1 MNYLDKYLKY
11 KNKYLKLKQLQY
23 GGNFNCLGDD
33 VAGKRI
39 KDELCIEADAGKYA
53 NKIDCEKDCFY
64 LEFNKEIEIWKR
76 YFTYIYDTY
85 PNIQILCKGGSVLGL
100 YVLKILFETNQSE
113 EKLTKFRDLN
123 LIKDWDFTILNVTHE
138 IKEDLIRKAEELNIK
153 NEAQSMIVIRYQKG
167 LKINTDF
174 VFELSIKDHQQVLS
188 DYEIPLTV
196 MTLNLTRENLNLFF
210 DLTRY
215 FSNIL
220 PMDLHLLKY
229 TLDKLSEGKTLGSLG
244 NYQFRHGLF
253 YLNNEHEIDKAGLD
267 DRIISLMDIPID
279 PYNGPSIKQFLITQ
293 MREPDRLFNRFMN
306 KNLQKSRKIVKLF
319 TEFRIDIPDWL
330 FSERNIEILTTIINT
345 FLDRINEYVEHTFNS
360 IVEKDI
366 TNKQKMK
373 AFYIEIDKFINNI
386 NLGRIDKSVIE
397 KNRDLILKLF
407 PYNHVKIIEDDKSKE
422 KLESMKKN
430 PNVPKEA
437 LLKPIQIN
445 MKTYFNIN
453 EKSKYKDFVLKLL

>member
-1 MNYLDKYLKY
+1 
-11 KNKYLKLKQLQY
+11 
-23 GGNFNCLGDD
+23 
-33 VAGKRI
+33 
-39 KDELCIEADAGKYA
+39 
-53 NKIDCEKDCFY
+53 
-64 LEFNKEIEIWKR
+64 
-76 YFTYIYDTY
+76 
-85 PNIQILCKGGSVLGL
+85 
-100 YVLKILFETNQSE
+100 
-113 EKLTKFRDLN
+113 
-123 LIKDWDFTILNVTHE
+123 
-138 IKEDLIRKAEELNIK
+138 
-153 NEAQSMIVIRYQKG
+153 
-167 LKINTDF
+167 
-174 VFELSIKDHQQVLS
+174 
-188 DYEIPLTV
+188 